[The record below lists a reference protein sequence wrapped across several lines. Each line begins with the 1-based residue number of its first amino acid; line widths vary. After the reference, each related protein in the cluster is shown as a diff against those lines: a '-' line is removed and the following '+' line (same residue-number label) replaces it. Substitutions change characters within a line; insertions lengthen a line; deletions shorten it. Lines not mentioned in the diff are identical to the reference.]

1 MTPEVMKIL
10 YLKSN
15 VGQWSNQLN
24 IQKMNPIFDAEARHL
39 KNMLFVFLLRRS
51 NVEAPPNGTSI
62 LDNSDVFKMA
72 FEVFLHK
79 QLTGKDT
86 KKFC

>member
-24 IQKMNPIFDAEARHL
+24 IQKRNPIFEAEARHL
-39 KNMLFVFLLRRS
+39 KKMLFEFLLRRL